1 MLLFIDFEASSLSDR
16 SWPIEIGF
24 AWIGVDEA
32 VHSTGRLIRPDPSWD
47 EADWSPA
54 SAAVHGIPRPALA
67 IAMPAAEVADW
78 AREMIGEAVLLSD
91 APTFDQR
98 WLDRLLAAGGIS
110 EGPKIH
116 DLDAAAADTFSAR
129 SLDEEGAI
137 LAFYKALDR
146 TPHPHRAEADARGLA
161 EAWAAAE
168 TVKRRQAE
176 NGSRRPD

>member
-1 MLLFIDFEASSLSDR
+1 MPLFIDFEASSLSVR

-24 AWIGVDEA
+24 AWIGRNGSVA
-32 VHSTGRLIRPDPSWD
+32 STGWLIQPDPSWD

-54 SAAVHGIPRPALA
+54 SAAVHGIPRPALEA
-67 IAMPAAEVADW
+67 AVPAAEVAAW
-78 AREMIGEAVLLSD
+78 AREVIGDAVLLSD

-98 WLDRLLAAGGIS
+98 WLDRLLAAGGIG

-116 DLDAAAADTFSAR
+116 DLDAAAADAFSAR
-129 SLDEEGAI
+129 SLDDEGPI
-137 LAFYKALDR
+137 LALYKALDR
-146 TPHPHRAEADARGLA
+146 APHPHRAEADARGLA